1 MRRVLDNM
9 AAAMRK
15 VARLTDSPDLRS
27 ATRRGLLSVDEAAQY
42 LGVSSG
48 TLRNWMSMR
57 RVEFVK
63 IGRLSKLTQSG
74 LDRYIAAHTVR
85 TVEPDEPL

>member
-1 MRRVLDNM
+1 MRGVNR
-9 AAAMRK
+9 
-15 VARLTDSPDLRS
+15 TSHHSDLPP
-27 ATRRGLLSVDEAAQY
+27 ATRRRLLSVDEAAEY
-42 LGVSSG
+42 LGISTG